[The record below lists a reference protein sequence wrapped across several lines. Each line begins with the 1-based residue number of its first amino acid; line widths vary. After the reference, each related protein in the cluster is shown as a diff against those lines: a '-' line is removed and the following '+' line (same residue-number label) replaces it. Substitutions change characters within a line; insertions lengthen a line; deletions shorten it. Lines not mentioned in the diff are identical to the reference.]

1 LSLIPDKP
9 LSNLYQYMSDNEP
22 QQVIQQISEP
32 KYIVE
37 VKHMKSGSALVL
49 AINKLRVSGD
59 DLNEVMADM
68 KAALGE
74 YLTETGE

>member
-1 LSLIPDKP
+1 MSLIPDKP

-32 KYIVE
+32 KYVVE

>member
-1 LSLIPDKP
+1 MSLIPDKP

>member
-32 KYIVE
+32 KYVVE

>member
-1 LSLIPDKP
+1 
-9 LSNLYQYMSDNEP
+9 MSDNEP
-22 QQVIQQISEP
+22 TTIIQQITEP
-32 KYIVE
+32 RYVVE

-59 DLNEVMADM
+59 DLTEVMADM

-74 YLTETGE
+74 YLENTGE

>member
-22 QQVIQQISEP
+22 QLVIQQISEP